1 MDNKETTTESK
12 QKYNPWQLRP
22 DEIVVS
28 VLETRADGVRVKL
41 WPDVDAVRERLESIE
56 EGCYSVRHYVC
67 GRAMYCAIGIPN
79 PDVTRDAP
87 CPAAYKVNPDANLN
101 DAEGSLIAAAAEYD
115 VGAGVFALSPLR
127 IGSDRVQINPVAAPD
142 GKTIHHYVMADR
154 LTVDDIL
161 YNDDDGSVSA
171 VALRKQDGSVIRWQL
186 G

>member
-1 MDNKETTTESK
+1 MDNKESK
-12 QKYNPWQLRP
+12 QEYKPRQMRP
-22 DEIVVS
+22 EEIVVS

-41 WPDVDAVRERLESIE
+41 WPDADAVRAWLGAISDV
-56 EGCYSVRHYVC
+56 YSLHHYFC
-67 GRAMYCAIGIPN
+67 GRTVYCKIVLGES
-79 PDVTRDAP
+79 TRDAP

-154 LTVDDIL
+154 LTVDDIQ
-161 YNDDDGSVSA
+161 YNDDGSVGA

>member
-22 DEIVVS
+22 DEIVVC
-28 VLETRADGVRVKL
+28 VLDTRADGVRVKL
-41 WPDVDAVRERLESIE
+41 WPDVDAVQMLLNGLDDAYSI
-56 EGCYSVRHYVC
+56 RHYVC
-67 GRAMYCAIGIPN
+67 GRAMYCAVGLKN
-79 PDVTRDAP
+79 ATRDAP
-87 CPAAYKVNPDANLN
+87 CPAGYKVNPDANLN

-154 LTVDDIL
+154 LTVDDIQ
-161 YNDDDGSVSA
+161 YNDDGSVSA

>member
-1 MDNKETTTESK
+1 MDNKETTAASK
-12 QKYNPWQLRP
+12 LQYNPWQLRP
-22 DEIVVS
+22 EEIVVS

-41 WPDVDAVRERLESIE
+41 WPAADAVRVWLGAINDVYSIH
-56 EGCYSVRHYVC
+56 HYFA
-67 GRAMYCAIGIPN
+67 GRTIYCKVVLG
-79 PDVTRDAP
+79 DSTRDAP
-87 CPAAYKVNPDANLN
+87 CPATYKVNPDANLN

-154 LTVDDIL
+154 LTVDDIQ
-161 YNDDDGSVSA
+161 YNDDGSVSA

>member
-1 MDNKETTTESK
+1 MDNKETTTASK
-12 QKYNPWQLRP
+12 LQYNPWQLRP
-22 DEIVVS
+22 EEIVVS

-41 WPDVDAVRERLESIE
+41 WPDADSVRVMLKSLDAA
-56 EGCYSVRHYVC
+56 YSERHYVC
-67 GRAMYCAIGIPN
+67 GRAMYCAVGLKN
-79 PDVTRDAP
+79 TTRDAP

-154 LTVDDIL
+154 LTVDDIQ
-161 YNDDDGSVSA
+161 YNDDDGSVCA

>member
-1 MDNKETTTESK
+1 MDNTETKTPTPEKSSS
-12 QKYNPWQLRP
+12 PWKMQP
-22 DEIVVS
+22 EEIVVS
-28 VLETRADGVRVKL
+28 VQETRADGARVKL
-41 WPDVDAVRERLESIE
+41 WPTADAVRAHLKMLDDE
-56 EGCYSVRHYVC
+56 YSVSRYVC
-67 GRAMYCAIGIPN
+67 GRALYCAVVLNAGH
-79 PDVTRDAP
+79 RDAP

-154 LTVDDIL
+154 LTVDDIQ
-161 YNDDDGSVSA
+161 YNDDGSVSA

>member
-12 QKYNPWQLRP
+12 QKYTPWQVRP

-41 WPDVDAVRERLESIE
+41 WPDVDAVQMLLNGLDDAYSI
-56 EGCYSVRHYVC
+56 RHYVC
-67 GRAMYCAIGIPN
+67 GRALYCAVGLKN
-79 PDVTRDAP
+79 ATRDAP

-154 LTVDDIL
+154 LTVDDIQ
-161 YNDDDGSVSA
+161 YNDDGSVSA